1 MICPPKGEPNLLVD
15 RHRKG
20 NIRVIPR
27 SRVKIIIPLVLIGR
41 IRTWPG
47 NLDKNYF
54 KFVRFSS
61 RNFKN
66 TENNEFLDFPLGRKY
81 IEGISRAVGNDS
93 S

>member
-27 SRVKIIIPLVLIGR
+27 SRVKIIIPLALIGLISTR
-41 IRTWPG
+41 PG
-47 NLDKNYF
+47 KLDKNYF

-61 RNFKN
+61 KNFKN
-66 TENNEFLDFPLGRKY
+66 NEILDFPLGRKY
-81 IEGISRAVGNDS
+81 IESISRAVGNDS

>member
-1 MICPPKGEPNLLVD
+1 MICPPKGEPNLLVA

-27 SRVKIIIPLVLIGR
+27 SRVKIIIPLALIGLISTR
-41 IRTWPG
+41 PG
-47 NLDKNYF
+47 KLDKNYF

-61 RNFKN
+61 KNFKN
-66 TENNEFLDFPLGRKY
+66 NEILDFPLGRKY
-81 IEGISRAVGNDS
+81 IESISRAVGNDS